1 MDIGLLNFA
10 MEDWKK
16 EDDIVHSMKEDDLEK
31 LHMAKAKI
39 LFFMSKNLVDN
50 AVKQTGILMSN
61 ELQEIYDTDINTFT
75 TWQDLFS
82 ASYSIFLL
90 YSAQYHAQTKDRV
103 DTNVFGVT
111 DSERQLTLLLKT
123 CLVSFVTAMKGN
135 AKETSIFKTPGAPP
149 LCQEAEYAIKKVE
162 KLHSLEPDLTT
173 REKMNYLIFLP
184 LAIMKQLDYA
194 EATLA
199 SIHHKPTLN

>member
-1 MDIGLLNFA
+1 MDIGLLNFE

-90 YSAQYHAQTKDRV
+90 YSAQYYAQTKDRV

-123 CLVSFVTAMKGN
+123 CLVSFALPFIAVT
-135 AKETSIFKTPGAPP
+135 KETSIFKTPGAPP